1 MALVVSSVMCV
12 LASAAVLRRE
22 EDPPGGLRS
31 HGRSGR
37 FTPFAP
43 IAHSGPSHRFL
54 RPLLRAGL
62 VSGGPLPL
70 PSSGGG
76 QATRAGLPPSAV
88 PLPLPYVMNTEC
100 FQPVYRRRWR
110 HKTSQVGKMLS
121 TCNARTHRC
130 PICVAGR
137 GTKRRRS
144 AKFFPPATPEHTGAR
159 FASQVEAQNVAGRQN
174 AFNLQRQNAPVPDLR
189 RRWNKKCPPA
199 TRRWHTCDTA
209 S

>member
-1 MALVVSSVMCV
+1 MAPVVCW

-54 RPLLRAGL
+54 RPRFAGTCLR
-62 VSGGPLPL
+62 
-70 PSSGGG
+70 
-76 QATRAGLPPSAV
+76 RAPPPSLV
-88 PLPLPYVMNTEC
+88 
-100 FQPVYRRRWR
+100 RGW
-110 HKTSQVGKMLS
+110 TSHPGGSSSL
-121 TCNARTHRC
+121 
-130 PICVAGR
+130 
-137 GTKRRRS
+137 RS
-144 AKFFPPATPEHTGAR
+144 AAAAAICYEYRVFPASLP
-159 FASQVEAQNVAGRQN
+159 SQVEAQNVAGRQN
-174 AFNLQRQNAPVPDLR
+174 SFHLQRQNAPVPDLR

-209 S
+209 SQRGGETPHNQHIRVTDGYSKHTRQLL

>member
-1 MALVVSSVMCV
+1 MAPVASSVMCV

-37 FTPFAP
+37 FAPFAP

-54 RPLLRAGL
+54 RPRFAGTCLWRAPPPAL
-62 VSGGPLPL
+62 VRGWTSHPGG
-70 PSSGGG
+70 SSS
-76 QATRAGLPPSAV
+76 L
-88 PLPLPYVMNTEC
+88 
-100 FQPVYRRRWR
+100 
-110 HKTSQVGKMLS
+110 
-121 TCNARTHRC
+121 
-130 PICVAGR
+130 
-137 GTKRRRS
+137 RS
-144 AKFFPPATPEHTGAR
+144 AAALCYEYRVFPASLP
-159 FASQVEAQNVAGRQN
+159 SQVEAQNVAGRQN

-199 TRRWHTCDTA
+199 TFRTSTYDETLAYLRHGLAAWRRNA